1 MQRYVFLVAAAAA
14 AVSLGACMDMGHHG
28 GPYAGGY
35 VDGYY
40 DDSYGPLYDGY
51 WGDGDVFYYRTA
63 ANDSFHPDSAHHFR
77 HDGVQGY
84 HTFHAHAG
92 RAPDAHASR

>member
-1 MQRYVFLVAAAAA
+1 MKRYVFLVAAAAA

-40 DDSYGPLYDGY
+40 DNSYGNLYDGY
-51 WGDGDVFYYRTA
+51 WGDGDVFYYRTG
-63 ANDSFHPDSAHHFR
+63 ANDTFHRDDAHHFR
-77 HDGVQGY
+77 HDSVQGFQ
-84 HTFHAHAG
+84 TFHAHAG
-92 RAPDAHASR
+92 HAPDAHASR